1 MLSERVFTAL
11 ALVPLFVAA
20 VLWLPHLALA
30 AVFGVVVLLGALEWL
45 GLSGLNGLT
54 QRALG
59 LAGACLAMAAL
70 FPLLAASQAVLG
82 LLTAAVLWW
91 LVVTLVLARVD
102 AEPEPR
108 TGADLAQAL
117 SGLPVL
123 VPAWAALVVLHDQG
137 ELGPLLVLFLVIL
150 IWLSDTAAYF
160 GGRAWGRAKLAPYL
174 SPGKTR
180 AGVYSAL
187 GAASLCAIA
196 LVWWAPPG
204 RLNPWLA
211 LALCWLT
218 TLVSV
223 VGDLFESLLKR
234 QRGVKDSGRLLPGHG
249 GVLDRIDSLT
259 AAAPVFALGWLLM
272 GWSE

>member
-1 MLSERVFTAL
+1 VLSQRILTAV
-11 ALVPLFVAA
+11 ALVPLFVVA
-20 VLWLPHLALA
+20 VLWLSHLALA
-30 AVFGVVVLLGALEWL
+30 LVFGVVALLGALEWL
-45 GLSGLNGLT
+45 ALSGLTGLAA
-54 QRALG
+54 RAVG
-59 LAGACLAMAAL
+59 LAGTGLVMAAVFSL
-70 FPLLAASQAVLG
+70 LGAPQVVLWLLAA
-82 LLTAAVLWW
+82 AALWW
-91 LVVTLVLARVD
+91 LVVTLVLARVR
-102 AEPEPR
+102 AEPELR
-108 TGADLAQAL
+108 SGVDIAQAL

-137 ELGPLLVLFLVIL
+137 EQGPVLVLFLVIL
-150 IWLSDTAAYF
+150 IWASDTAAYF
-160 GGRAWGRAKLAPYL
+160 GGRAWGRTKLAPYL

-187 GAASLCAIA
+187 GAASLCAVF

-204 RLNPWLA
+204 PVSPWLA
-211 LALCWLT
+211 LPLCWLT

-272 GWSE
+272 GSGA